1 MASQV
6 PTIEKTDPADVMSI
20 RKYQALRATLL
31 ISEVP
36 DILGNYMEL
45 VVQFGYIILFG
56 TVFPLGAAV
65 SYLSNHVQIISQLS
79 ALNFT
84 RRARAESCI
93 GIGSWMD
100 CISSL
105 TQISIITNSA

>member
-1 MASQV
+1 
-6 PTIEKTDPADVMSI
+6 MSI

-31 ISEVP
+31 IKEAP

-65 SYLSNHVQIISQLS
+65 SYISNHV
-79 ALNFT
+79 
-84 RRARAESCI
+84 
-93 GIGSWMD
+93 
-100 CISSL
+100 
-105 TQISIITNSA
+105 